1 MRPPPPLTLLVMTK
15 IRVAIASAAIALS
28 VTAVAAQR
36 MFADFS
42 GKWNVAIDAQ
52 GQSMQSLMTVTQVGD
67 SVSGTT
73 ESQIGTANFDGVVKG
88 DSIFF
93 GFAYDMGGQQI
104 RIRGTG
110 VMTEKDKMMGTME
123 AEGLGAFPFAAARQP
138 N

>member
-1 MRPPPPLTLLVMTK
+1 MTK

-52 GQSMQSLMTVTQVGD
+52 GQSMQSLMTVTQKGD

-110 VMTEKDKMMGTME
+110 VMSEKDKMMGTME

>member
-1 MRPPPPLTLLVMTK
+1 MVQATRAIYIDFENLPFEQPSLLGYVCE
-15 IRVAIASAAIALS
+15 
-28 VTAVAAQR
+28 
-36 MFADFS
+36 

-52 GQSMQSLMTVTQVGD
+52 GQSMQSLMTVTQKGD

-104 RIRGTG
+104 KIRGTG
-110 VMTEKDKMMGTME
+110 VMFEKDKMTGTME

>member
-1 MRPPPPLTLLVMTK
+1 MTK
-15 IRVAIASAAIALS
+15 LRMAVVSAALALS
-28 VTAVAAQR
+28 VTAAAAQH
-36 MFADFS
+36 FLADFS
-42 GKWNVAIDAQ
+42 GKWNVAINAQ
-52 GQSMQSLMTVTQVGD
+52 GQSMQSLMTVAQKGD

-73 ESQIGTANFDGVVKG
+73 ESQLGTANFDGVVKG

-104 RIRGTG
+104 KIRGTG
-110 VMTEKDKMMGTME
+110 VMTDKDKMTGTME

>member
-1 MRPPPPLTLLVMTK
+1 MTK
-15 IRVAIASAAIALS
+15 IRMAVVSAALALS

-42 GKWNVAIDAQ
+42 GKWNVQ
-52 GQSMQSLMTVTQVGD
+52 GQSMQSLMTVTQKGD

-73 ESQIGTANFDGVVKG
+73 ESQLGTANFDGVVKG
-88 DSIFF
+88 DTIMF

-104 RIRGTG
+104 KIRGTG
-110 VMTEKDKMMGTME
+110 VMAEKDKMMGTME

>member
-1 MRPPPPLTLLVMTK
+1 MNK
-15 IRVAIASAAIALS
+15 IRIAVVSAALALS
-28 VTAVAAQR
+28 VTAAAAQH
-36 MFADFS
+36 FLADFS

-52 GQSMQSLMTVTQVGD
+52 GQTMQSLMTVTQKGD

-93 GFAYDMGGQQI
+93 GFALDMGGQQI
-104 RIRGTG
+104 KIRGTG
-110 VMTEKDKMMGTME
+110 VMSDKDKMTGTME

>member
-1 MRPPPPLTLLVMTK
+1 MTK

-52 GQSMQSLMTVTQVGD
+52 GQSMQSLMTVTQKGD

-73 ESQIGTANFDGVVKG
+73 ESQIGTANFASSPDPTVG
-88 DSIFF
+88 
-93 GFAYDMGGQQI
+93 MPW
-104 RIRGTG
+104 GTRLQATIATSG
-110 VMTEKDKMMGTME
+110 NVWQTGNKTL
-123 AEGLGAFPFAAARQP
+123 GLSQYAMLLMVRRVLDPRV
-138 N
+138 

>member
-1 MRPPPPLTLLVMTK
+1 MSK
-15 IRVAIASAAIALS
+15 IRLAVVAAALTLS

-36 MFADFS
+36 LLADFS

-52 GQSMQSLMTVTQVGD
+52 GQSMQSLMTVEQKGD

-93 GFAYDMGGQQI
+93 GFALDMGGQAI

-110 VMTEKDKMMGTME
+110 VMTEKDKMSGTME

>member
-1 MRPPPPLTLLVMTK
+1 MSK
-15 IRVAIASAAIALS
+15 IRLAVVAAALTLS

-36 MFADFS
+36 LLADFS

-52 GQSMQSLMTVTQVGD
+52 GQSMQSLMTVEQKGD

-93 GFAYDMGGQQI
+93 GFALDMGGQQI
-104 RIRGTG
+104 KIRGTG
-110 VMTEKDKMMGTME
+110 VMTEKDKMSGTME

>member
-1 MRPPPPLTLLVMTK
+1 MTK
-15 IRVAIASAAIALS
+15 IRMAVVSAALALS

-52 GQSMQSLMTVTQVGD
+52 GQSMQSLMTVTQKGD

-93 GFAYDMGGQQI
+93 GFAI
-104 RIRGTG
+104 RSRRPFSQSARVSPPGTL
-110 VMTEKDKMMGTME
+110 KS
-123 AEGLGAFPFAAARQP
+123 FA
-138 N
+138 